1 MLIPIKERLRPYTH
15 LPGTICPL
23 PGSLILV
30 HVYPTKLI
38 FEDTE
43 SGKRQE
49 MDLPIQGPVKG
60 FTVQLDSEGEKLS
73 VWGHA
78 QQGYFNYQLSYDSS
92 AHKMYF
98 YVARDPAK
106 FLQNL
111 SLPAFL
117 SPGKLQKARSFRSR
131 LSFGNHKSQDW
142 ELVSRRLA
150 LEEILPHWH
159 RLGQLFPEVAR
170 ASQLCNTPLEELRAL
185 FQVGFRGIL
194 APQKADTLHQGIAF
208 QTPEES
214 PFSLLTGGAHLIER
228 AVVSWDEKAGK
239 LHLLAGLLPEF
250 HCGRLVDC
258 YVEGVGKIDLEW
270 SKKTLRRLVITSTD
284 TRTLSLDPKGYLKRC
299 RLRLGRHDKGRIIQ
313 LDEPLTLKQ
322 DHVYWFDRFER

>member
-43 SGKRQE
+43 SGKMQE
-49 MDLPIQGPVKG
+49 MNLPIQGPVKG
-60 FTVQLDSEGEKLS
+60 FTVQLDLEGEKLS

-78 QQGYFNYQLSYDSS
+78 CQGYFNYQISYDPSG
-92 AHKMYF
+92 HKIHF

-117 SPGKLQKARSFRSR
+117 APGKLQKARSFGSR

-159 RLGQLFPEVAR
+159 RLGQLFPQVTSAF
-170 ASQLCNTPLEELRAL
+170 NTSSLEELCVL
-185 FQVGFRGIL
+185 FQAGFRGLL
-194 APQKADTLHQGIAF
+194 APQKADSLHQGIAF
-208 QTPEES
+208 QAPEAS
-214 PFSLLTGGAHLIER
+214 PFSLLTGGAHLIEQ
-228 AVVSWDEKAGK
+228 AVVNWDEKAGE
-239 LHLLAGLLPEF
+239 LHLLGSLLPEF

-258 YVEGVGKIDLEW
+258 YIEGVGKIDLEW
-270 SKKTLRRLVITSTD
+270 SKKTLRRMVITSTS

-299 RLRLGRHDKGRIIQ
+299 RLRLGRHDHGRVIQ

-322 DHVYWFDRFER
+322 DQVYWFDRFER

>member
-15 LPGTICPL
+15 LPGTVCPL
-23 PGSLILV
+23 VGSLILV

-43 SGKRQE
+43 TGKKQE
-49 MDLPIQGPVKG
+49 MNLPIQGPVKG
-60 FTVQLDSEGEKLS
+60 FTVQLDLEGEKIS

-78 QQGYFNYQLSYDSS
+78 QQGYFNYQLAYDPTSRKI
-92 AHKMYF
+92 HF

-106 FLQNL
+106 FLRNL
-111 SLPAFL
+111 SLPEFL
-117 SPGKLQKARSFRSR
+117 TSGRLQKARSFRSR

-159 RLGQLFPEVAR
+159 RLGQLFPQVETAFK
-170 ASQLCNTPLEELRAL
+170 ASSLGELSTL
-185 FQVGFRGIL
+185 FQAGFRGIL
-194 APQKADTLHQGIAF
+194 APQKADGLYQGIEF
-208 QTPEES
+208 QAPEES
-214 PFSLLTGGAHLIER
+214 SFSLLAGGAHLIEQ
-228 AVVSWDEKAGK
+228 AIVNWDEKANK
-239 LHLLAGLLPEF
+239 LHLLSGLLPEF

-258 YVEGVGKIDLEW
+258 YIEGVGKIDLEW
-270 SKKTLRRLVITSTD
+270 SKKTLRRLVITSTN

-299 RLRLGRHDKGRIIQ
+299 RLRLGRHDKGRIIE
-313 LDEPLTLKQ
+313 LDEPITLKQ
-322 DHVYWFDRFER
+322 DHIYWFDRFER